1 MITPSEADSS
11 SSSES
16 GESVHDL
23 NDAKTQAILNNP
35 LNKKRRE
42 TTIGFL
48 SSGFKFSLNL
58 DMEDS
63 ADNMNE
69 TIKEET
75 SSTNTKQTKPEP
87 TLQQLIA
94 QTKRMTLVPAKL
106 TLTIP
111 EPIKEKSPKKKKP
124 QVHTSGRLSAAS

>member
-48 SSGFKFSLNL
+48 SSGFKFSLNM
-58 DMEDS
+58 DFQENS
-63 ADNMNE
+63 DNMNE
-69 TIKEET
+69 MIKEET
-75 SSTNTKQTKPEP
+75 SSTNTKQTRPEP
-87 TLQQLIA
+87 SLN
-94 QTKRMTLVPAKL
+94 
-106 TLTIP
+106 
-111 EPIKEKSPKKKKP
+111 
-124 QVHTSGRLSAAS
+124 